1 MKVSSLDDNAAA
13 LMTDFYELTMAAGYY
28 FSQFHKDWK
37 TKAIFEMFARELP
50 ENRSY
55 LVAAGLQQAVE
66 YISNFTFN
74 KDQIDYLKSLD
85 VFRKISQDFFD
96 YLLELKFTG
105 DLWAVPEGTT
115 LFPNEPILRIEA
127 PL

>member
-1 MKVSSLDDNAAA
+1 MEHTKVSSLDDNAAM
-13 LMTDFYELTMAAGYY
+13 MTDFYELTMAAGYY

-37 TKAIFEMFARELP
+37 TKAIFELFARKLP

-85 VFRKISQDFFD
+85 IFRKIRRFF
-96 YLLELKFTG
+96 
-105 DLWAVPEGTT
+105 
-115 LFPNEPILRIEA
+115 
-127 PL
+127 